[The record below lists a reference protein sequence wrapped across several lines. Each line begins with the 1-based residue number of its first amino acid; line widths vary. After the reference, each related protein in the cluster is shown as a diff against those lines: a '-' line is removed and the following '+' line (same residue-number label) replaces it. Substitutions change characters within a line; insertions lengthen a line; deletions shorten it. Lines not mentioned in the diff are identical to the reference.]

1 LPAISRWGFSTPLR
15 HNHIAAQSMQ
25 QPSILSPLTKTSMH
39 PDMQE
44 CKMATSTTQHTTRTV
59 LFSDPRSW
67 TNCSE
72 HNILLRKRSSNKSRK
87 VLFRPAEKAR
97 LLSGLNTLTSKVL
110 RPTIVTKSIVFLSTM
125 QHPKK
130 NFNTREAIQQANDGF
145 DRVGMDA
152 RGENALMH
160 AIRNSPMKGLAYLV
174 EVLCYHGADVNA
186 KNSSGRTALDLARE
200 RTGSDYGEVQST
212 LLRYGAVRATSY
224 SVGSAASYYAGHLSP
239 STSPT
244 HQVVPR
250 RSGTMRTLSMAF
262 LSALLA
268 LENRR

>member
-1 LPAISRWGFSTPLR
+1 MGLFDAVAPQSYRGSIDA
-15 HNHIAAQSMQ
+15 AAQHTVASYENIHASGHARVQNGNIYNTTYYQNCSFLRPKELDQLFRAQYTPKKEVIQ
-25 QPSILSPLTKTSMH
+25 QVEKGFVQACGEGPPPVRLEHPNKQGVETDHRDKVNCIPLH
-39 PDMQE
+39 H
-44 CKMATSTTQHTTRTV
+44 ATS
-59 LFSDPRSW
+59 
-67 TNCSE
+67 E
-72 HNILLRKRSSNKSRK
+72 
-87 VLFRPAEKAR
+87 EK
-97 LLSGLNTLTSKVL
+97 
-110 RPTIVTKSIVFLSTM
+110 
-125 QHPKK
+125 
-130 NFNTREAIQQANDGF
+130 FNTREAIQQANDGF

-160 AIRNSPMKGLAYLV
+160 AIRNSPTKGLAYLV

-186 KNSSGRTALDLARE
+186 KNSSGRTALDLAKE

-212 LLRYGAVRATSY
+212 LLRYGAARATSY

-268 LENRR
+268 LENRG